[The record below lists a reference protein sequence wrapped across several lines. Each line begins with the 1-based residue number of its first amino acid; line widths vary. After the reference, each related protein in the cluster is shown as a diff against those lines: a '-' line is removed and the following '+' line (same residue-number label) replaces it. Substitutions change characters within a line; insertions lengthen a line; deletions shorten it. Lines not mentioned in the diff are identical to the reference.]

1 MGRSL
6 VSYGFGLALELC
18 VGNVAFAIFF
28 QNFYFYFFNR
38 SYIISMKKIIFILSL
53 IVLIA
58 LTGRTIAVCQ
68 IAKPE
73 HATECFSDPSG
84 ECCLVAFDQEGALC
98 VGAVCYDYGQCS
110 WEEFI
115 PIRCDDT

>member
-1 MGRSL
+1 MGGRALSF
-6 VSYGFGLALELC
+6 SFG
-18 VGNVAFAIFF
+18 VAFKFCIDGVADAIFF
-28 QNFYFYFFNR
+28 QNFYFQLFNR

-53 IVLIA
+53 IALLGIA
-58 LTGRTIAVCQ
+58 APTSAVCQ

-84 ECCLVAFDQEGALC
+84 ECCIVAFDQGDATC
-98 VGAVCYDYGQCS
+98 VGAVCYEYDQCS
-110 WEEFI
+110 WEELI